1 MRFLLGSILLYLLLS
16 SNSWSQQLPKFDVFF
31 QTKKVQKKSSEHFQV
46 SWVNPRDEVIADA
59 LLFHL
64 ELARKKLEPSFSEAM
79 KKSSQKVP
87 VEIYPELES
96 FSQVSGLS
104 LARFRST
111 GTIALTLD
119 QRLMLLSPINLVTGY
134 SWAETVVHEY
144 IHYLIR
150 EISPQSIPIWLHE
163 GVAQLFQEYPYHLDA
178 QLKPSQWGLFKKRRA
193 AKQLLDLK
201 TLREPFPYR
210 KTPEEA
216 ELAYIQA
223 LLFSKWLDKK
233 CGVLTLIQS
242 MRDRASEEK
251 GLESCTGE
259 KFQKLESEFLSK
271 IMAEVKVPSGSDV
284 EFYARDFSEDD
295 PLEAEG
301 KKADKDSRDLALL
314 STKIMDQGRYRAAAL
329 EMKRALKMTPVSPP
343 SWQRHLAIALQ
354 KANRDSESRQVL
366 QELVKSYPGDAGAWF
381 LLGQLDLKKDSYEK
395 SYQAFLRAF
404 YQNPFLEGLSDSMEA
419 IYQRKPEFKNRFL
432 LQDY

>member
-1 MRFLLGSILLYLLLS
+1 MRLILSSILFYLLLS
-16 SNSWSQQLPKFDVFF
+16 GNSWAQQLPKFDVFF
-31 QTKKVQKKSSEHFQV
+31 QEKKVEKKSSEHFQV
-46 SWVNPRDEVIADA
+46 SWVNPRDAAIADA

-79 KKSSQKVP
+79 KASSQKAP
-87 VEIYPELES
+87 VEIYPDLES

-119 QRLMLLSPINLVTGY
+119 QRLMVLSPINLVTGY

-150 EISPQSIPIWLHE
+150 EISPRSIPIWLHE
-163 GVAQLFQEYPYHLDA
+163 GVAQIFQEYPYHVDA

-233 CGVLTLIQS
+233 CGVLVLIKS
-242 MRDRASEEK
+242 MRDTASEEK
-251 GLESCTGE
+251 GLESCTGQN
-259 KFQKLESEFLSK
+259 FQKLESEFLSK
-271 IMAEVKVPSGSDV
+271 IMAEVEVPSGSDV
-284 EFYARDFSEDD
+284 EFYARDFSQDD

-301 KKADKDSRDLALL
+301 KKADKNSRDLALL

-329 EMKRALKMTPVSPP
+329 EMKRALQMTPVSPP
-343 SWQRHLAIALQ
+343 SWRRHLAIALQ
-354 KANRDSESRQVL
+354 KANRDSEARQVL
-366 QELVKSYPGDAGAWF
+366 QELVESYPSDAGAWF
-381 LLGQLDLKKDSYEK
+381 LLGQLDLKQNSYEK